1 METSVNADEIGFT
14 KAVYDNLKNKEG
26 FHAAFVGERALKN
39 VPNPVGLYVLVD
51 ESPSACETV

>member
-14 KAVYDNLKNKEG
+14 KAVYDNLKSKEG

-51 ESPSACETV
+51 ETPSASETV

>member
-14 KAVYDNLKNKEG
+14 KAVYGNLKNKEG

-51 ESPSACETV
+51 ELPSACETV

>member
-1 METSVNADEIGFT
+1 MNADEIGFT

>member
-1 METSVNADEIGFT
+1 VETSVNADEVGFT

-26 FHAAFVGERALKN
+26 FHAAFVGERTLKN

-51 ESPSACETV
+51 ESTAASETV

>member
-1 METSVNADEIGFT
+1 MNADEIRFT

-39 VPNPVGLYVLVD
+39 VPNPVDLYLLVD
-51 ESPSACETV
+51 ESASASETV

>member
-1 METSVNADEIGFT
+1 VETSVNVDEIGFT

-39 VPNPVGLYVLVD
+39 GPNPADLYVLVD
-51 ESPSACETV
+51 ESPSASETV